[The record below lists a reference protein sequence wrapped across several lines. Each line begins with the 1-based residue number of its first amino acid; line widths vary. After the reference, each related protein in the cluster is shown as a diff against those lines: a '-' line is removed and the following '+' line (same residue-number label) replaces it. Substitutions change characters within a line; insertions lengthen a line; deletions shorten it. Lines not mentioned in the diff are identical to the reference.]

1 MSLAAI
7 ATPGLTFHDAT
18 HRYMLDGEFVPS
30 VTQVIKD
37 NRLSADFSHVNRD
50 VLERNRAIGVAV
62 HAAAHY
68 FDEGDLDESS
78 VDPDVRPYLE
88 AWKAFVYERKVEML
102 ALEQRVADP
111 VYRLAGTI
119 DRIARVPGI
128 SGELVIDIKKGDPK
142 DAGANYQ
149 TAAYALLAANLG
161 IIAKP
166 FLIERWSVQLHP
178 ERAVPY
184 TVSPYRSS
192 ADRRIFLAALQLTHE
207 RERLGRSS
215 WMQEVA

>member
-1 MSLAAI
+1 MSLATI
-7 ATPGLTFHDAT
+7 ATRGLTFHEPT
-18 HRYMLDGEFVPS
+18 HRYALDGEVVPS

-37 NRLSADFSHVNRD
+37 NRLSETFGHVNRE
-50 VLERNRAIGVAV
+50 VLNRKRDIGKAA

-68 FDEGDLDESS
+68 YDEGDLDEST
-78 VDPDVRPYLE
+78 VDAEVQPYLE

-102 ALEQRVADP
+102 SLEQLVADP
-111 VYRLAGTI
+111 LYRVAGTI
-119 DRIARVPGI
+119 DRIARVPGMA
-128 SGELVIDIKKGDPK
+128 GELVIDIKTGDPR

-149 TAAYALLAANLG
+149 TAGYALLAASLAV
-161 IIAKP
+161 ITKP

-184 TVSPYRSS
+184 SVTPYRST